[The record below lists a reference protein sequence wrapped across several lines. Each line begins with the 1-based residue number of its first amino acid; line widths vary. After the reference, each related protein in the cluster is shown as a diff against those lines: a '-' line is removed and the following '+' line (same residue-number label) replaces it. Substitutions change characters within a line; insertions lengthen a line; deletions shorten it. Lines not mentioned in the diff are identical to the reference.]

1 MKMQHAQD
9 KIIRRFPWHRF
20 PEYKGQ
26 RITFFVENV
35 QCSSDGH
42 LVDVD
47 VRTIF
52 VRPQR
57 ENIED
62 GNHPL
67 AKAFEEVLKSIYPW
81 EVLFSKWKVRNP

>member
-1 MKMQHAQD
+1 MVLQHGCIESCRTYHNTLRAGMKMQHAQD
-9 KIIRRFPWHRF
+9 EIVRRFPWHRF
-20 PEYKGQ
+20 SEYKGQ

-35 QCSSDGH
+35 QCSPDGH

-57 ENIED
+57 KN
-62 GNHPL
+62 NRRRKP
-67 AKAFEEVLKSIYPW
+67 S
-81 EVLFSKWKVRNP
+81 FSKGI